1 MKQTA
6 MGARFLLGF
15 IFVIFGLNGFLHFIP
30 QPSMP
35 DAAVSFFGALA
46 MTGYMLPLLFAAQ
59 VVGGVLLLAG
69 IVPLAL
75 VILAPIIVNIVAFH
89 VFLAPGGLPLAIIV
103 AAAALLLAY
112 AYRESYVPLL
122 SRGLA

>member
-6 MGARFLLGF
+6 AGARILLGS

-35 DAAVSFFGALA
+35 EAAVSFFGALA
-46 MTGYMLPLLFAAQ
+46 MTGYMLPLLFAVQ

-112 AYRESYVPLL
+112 AHRDSYVSLL
-122 SRGLA
+122 SRGPA